1 MIGICKYAG
10 SNLFAGNNHKTS
22 SAVQGDGASNF
33 NLSAP
38 LAMKSQILFA
48 QHNCM
53 HKCFLWVCVLPR
65 METILASVVV
75 IIISVSK
82 FLEMDN
88 TLNFS
93 DLFAQ
98 KKVVFSFLRFQ
109 GNNDTTYAI
118 FLNSVRFILNS
129 FYLQVH

>member
-1 MIGICKYAG
+1 MGISKYAG
-10 SNLFAGNNHKTS
+10 PILFAGKQSQIQLRNT
-22 SAVQGDGASNF
+22 GDGASNF
-33 NLSAP
+33 NITAP

-48 QHNCM
+48 QHNYL
-53 HKCFLWVCVLPR
+53 HRCFLWVCVLPR

-93 DLFAQ
+93 DFFAQ
-98 KKVVFSFLRFQ
+98 KKVVLSFLRFQ